1 MRRRQLALAVAAV
14 LLAGLGAWF
23 TVAANGVRSG
33 EAASNVAVV
42 DAEATAEVTAAVTN
56 AVNRIFTYTHED
68 TAATEEAAREVLR
81 GNARGSYDALF
92 AQVRREAPGQRL
104 SVTTRVVDSAVR
116 ALTAGSAQVLVFLD
130 QSATRADAEPGAAAA
145 QLLVTVRREGE
156 RWVVTELEPR

>member
-1 MRRRQLALAVAAV
+1 MRRRHLALAVAAV

-23 TVAANGVRSG
+23 TAAANSLRSG
-33 EAASNVAVV
+33 EAASNIAVV

-56 AVNRIFTYTHED
+56 AVNRIFTYTHEN
-68 TAATEEAAREVLR
+68 TAATEQAASEVLR

-116 ALTAGSAQVLVFLD
+116 SLTGDSAEVLVFLD
-130 QSATRADAEPGAAAA
+130 QSATREGASPGAAAA
-145 QLLVTVRREGE
+145 QLLVSVRREGE
-156 RWVVTELEPR
+156 RWVVIELEPR